1 MEDPFDPFFDALFD
15 FDDLDR
21 LLEEEERAKFLAQ
34 SPRATVSRAQG
45 DLLERE
51 PVPSDISACLVAYK
65 GSAAEPADGEAV
77 CATYAQSPF
86 DTIFIITDTIRRANT
101 VYVRAYDAETYEDVV
116 FRWENVRRRLSE
128 SERDGSLRAV
138 RVRLR
143 GVGRSKCPDCP
154 IRAIRVPLR
163 GVHEKVVD
171 EPRRN
176 VRIML
181 RGVQQAAPLYRSSGK
196 RAAKKRSGRSGK
208 SNWAAWNNKHTESAL
223 DTALP

>member
-1 MEDPFDPFFDALFD
+1 MEDPFDPFVDALSD

-21 LLEEEERAKFLAQ
+21 SWEEEERAKFLAQ

-45 DLLERE
+45 DFLERE

-86 DTIFIITDTIRRANT
+86 DTIFIITDTMRRADT

-128 SERDGSLRAV
+128 SERDVNLRAV

-143 GVGRSKCPDCP
+143 GVGRSKCDNGAM
-154 IRAIRVPLR
+154 RAIRVRLR
-163 GVHEKVVD
+163 GVHEKAVD
-171 EPRRN
+171 GPRRN

-181 RGVQQAAPLYRSSGK
+181 RGVQQAAPPLCRSFSGK

-208 SNWAAWNNKHTESAL
+208 SNWAAWNKKHTESAL
-223 DTALP
+223 S